1 MTAPE
6 TENTVV
12 AQPEEG
18 GPPPSRTP
26 ASASAGPDGHG
37 AAASR
42 LTSVLRR
49 PSFGALVGAVAVFVL
64 FTATDSTPQHL
75 WLTQTGLQA
84 WAQQAAF
91 FGIMAVPVGLLMIG
105 GEFDLS
111 TGGMTGFSAI
121 IMALLIGNEH
131 WNAWAAVAAT
141 FAFGALVGAVNGIV
155 VTRSGLPSFIVTL
168 ATYFVFRGLS
178 VGGVLKVNHGSTSI
192 GLTGT
197 EHAGLNT
204 AKDVFGSSFAH
215 SKALPNGYQTAIL
228 WFLAVTALAAW
239 VLARTR
245 FGNWVFAVGGDADA
259 ARKVGVPVGRTKTLL
274 FMGTST
280 AAALV
285 GVISF
290 LQTDTAVSEQGVGY
304 EFYYIIAAVVG
315 GCLLTG
321 GHGSALGAALGACII
336 GMALQGVI
344 YSGWDS
350 SWDFT
355 FLGVIL
361 FLAVAVNT
369 LTHRRAMRARR

>member
-1 MTAPE
+1 MT
-6 TENTVV
+6 TEDV
-12 AQPEEG
+12 AVARPD
-18 GPPPSRTP
+18 
-26 ASASAGPDGHG
+26 AAGPLVK
-37 AAASR
+37 A
-42 LTSVLRR
+42 LRR
-49 PSFGALVGAVAVFVL
+49 PAFGALIGAVAVFVVFL
-64 FTATDSTPQHL
+64 VTDSTPNHL
-75 WLTQTGLQA
+75 WLTQTGVQA

-121 IMALLIGNEH
+121 IMALLVGTEH
-131 WNAWAAVAAT
+131 WNAWAAVAVT
-141 FAFGALVGAVNGIV
+141 FAFGAAVGLVNGLV

-168 ATYFVFRGLS
+168 AAYFVFRGLS

-197 EHAGLNT
+197 DHPGLDS
-204 AKDVFGSSFAH
+204 ARAVFGGSFAH
-215 SKALPNGYQTAIL
+215 SGSLPAGYQSAIL
-228 WFLAVTALAAW
+228 WFLGVTALGVW
-239 VLARTR
+239 VLGRTR

-259 ARKVGVPVGRTKTLL
+259 ARRTGVPVRRTKILL
-274 FMGTST
+274 FMATST

-290 LQTDTAVSEQGVGY
+290 LQTRTAVSEQGVGY

-336 GMALQGVI
+336 GMAFQGVI

-350 SWDFT
+350 SWNFT